1 MKKILFGVILSVI
14 VLSIKTVHGQ
24 TEATIE
30 AFASISTNSLNNV
43 LVVVTSSN
51 ITEDVVV
58 EMRNLRGT
66 GEATFF
72 PSDGTITNI
81 RQSTVLTVKGKT
93 LSNVVSNMIMSAK
106 VGTNSLAA
114 NIFTV
119 IDTGEIGFVQ
129 AKVLAEQVLAG
140 IIQPQVGLPITVEL
154 IGDGS
159 EYLITFENIHEEGV
173 LKGDF
178 AAKVR
183 VGSSSG
189 NILDMESS
197 P

>member
-1 MKKILFGVILSVI
+1 MNKVLFGVIFSVI

-93 LSNVVSNMIMSAK
+93 LSNVVSNMVMSAK

-119 IDTGEIGFVQ
+119 IDTGKIGFVQ
-129 AKVLAEQVLAG
+129 AKVLAEQAIAG
-140 IIQPQVGLPITVEL
+140 IIQPEVGSPITVEL
-154 IGDGS
+154 IRDGS
-159 EYLITFENIHEEGV
+159 EYLVTFENIHEEGV

>member
-14 VLSIKTVHGQ
+14 VLSIKTVHGH